1 MSSPTRSSLQNEI
14 VNRIN
19 LVCRYILSLPNFKDV
34 ERPEKPIQILSLEDS
49 CGYLP
54 IHYAIAAHDEFLF
67 NSLVEIFCTFPTPM
81 FYFNSPDRVGNTP
94 IHWAIM
100 KRNYQAVL
108 VLVRCG
114 ADSSRMND
122 EGRTPLHLVVSQC
135 NKNSSQTDLH
145 SHHNMVKFLV
155 SVGAQVDSYD
165 VNNVTPLH
173 LAAELGDL
181 ALVESLVIDGGAF
194 VNVTDDVG
202 ETPLFYALRGQHAE
216 VIKKL
221 IDLKANLFSKN
232 DEGETP
238 LEFCLSIRDDRMAE
252 LLNQFNG
259 SPLSISFNSPNM
271 RVSTPSYASMSHSA
285 CSLSSAMNTS
295 ASESTSES
303 LNGSSMDLDLSRS
316 GGWKTDKDHPRVR
329 NNSREGFA
337 AYGVGIIS

>member
-1 MSSPTRSSLQNEI
+1 MSTPTRSSLQNEI

-19 LVCRYILSLPNFKDV
+19 LVCRYILSLPNYKDV
-34 ERPEKPIQILSLEDS
+34 GRPEKPIQILSLADS

-67 NSLVEIFCTFPTPM
+67 NSLVEIFLTFPTPM

-100 KRNYQAVL
+100 RRNYQAVV

-135 NKNSSQTDLH
+135 GKNCSQTDLL
-145 SHHNMVKFLV
+145 SHHNMVKFLI

-173 LAAELGDL
+173 LAAELGDIS
-181 ALVESLVIDGGAF
+181 LVESLVLEGGAF
-194 VNVTDDVG
+194 VNVIDDVG
-202 ETPLFYALRGQHAE
+202 ETPLFYALRGQHPE

-238 LEFCLSIRDDRMAE
+238 LEFCLSIRDDRMVE
-252 LLNQFNG
+252 LLSQFNG
-259 SPLSISFNSPNM
+259 SPLSVSFNSPNL
-271 RVSTPSYASMSHSA
+271 RSSISMSHSA
-285 CSLSSAMNTS
+285 GSSSLSSAMNTS
-295 ASESTSES
+295 TSES
-303 LNGSSMDLDLSRS
+303 VSESLTGSSMDLDLSRS
-316 GGWKTDKDHPRVR
+316 GSWKTDKDHPRIR
-329 NNSREGFA
+329 ANSREGFA